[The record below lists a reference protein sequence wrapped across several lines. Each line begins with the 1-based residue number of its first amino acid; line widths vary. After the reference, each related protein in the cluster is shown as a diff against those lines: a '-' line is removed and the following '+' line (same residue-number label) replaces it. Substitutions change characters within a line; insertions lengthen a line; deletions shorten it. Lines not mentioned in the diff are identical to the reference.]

1 MNAHY
6 YLLTHEHVTC
16 THSVEGDAPQL
27 TPREARRKRDTQ
39 DNPAGAFVD
48 PKPRSPGRDP
58 VRAARRLWAAL
69 GRPDRP

>member
-1 MNAHY
+1 MN
-6 YLLTHEHVTC
+6 TSPC
-16 THSVEGDAPQL
+16 TLDAERDARQHAPSEG
-27 TPREARRKRDTQ
+27 RWKRDTQ

-58 VRAARRLWAAL
+58 VRVARQLWAAL